1 MQWQYQVRAPGL
13 LDGMAISLAKEALRT
28 LQDALPIHKTLLA
41 KYATKPTYSCLLPA
55 SHHSYCQKPG
65 RVAEVLPCG
74 ICLAGLFALGHE
86 THMGFLILVW

>member
-41 KYATKPTYSCLLPA
+41 KYATKPTYSC
-55 SHHSYCQKPG
+55 QIG
-65 RVAEVLPCG
+65 RAHV
-74 ICLAGLFALGHE
+74 
-86 THMGFLILVW
+86 